1 MCPDHFQ
8 GWRSVLICQKG
19 FDDIAS
25 RSMNWIRLSANA
37 VALALSLWGI
47 FAAVTVMFDITVYF
61 PFRIADDE
69 SIPEHRWQSARLAI
83 FLTFAYYG
91 FVHLLN
97 GSKEVYPVHFL
108 KVFLF
113 FLTIVG
119 TVIFIKTGVS
129 PLEYAVPVFFAG
141 CFVILHIASRPRFK
155 KYFSRK

>member
-1 MCPDHFQ
+1 MCPNHFQ

-25 RSMNWIRLSANA
+25 QPINLIRLSANG
-37 VALALSLWGI
+37 VVLALSLWGI

-61 PFRIADDE
+61 PFRIADDK
-69 SIPEHRWQSARLAI
+69 SIPEHRWQSARLAN

-97 GSKEVYPVHFL
+97 GSKEVYLVCFL

-141 CFVILHIASRPRFK
+141 CFVILHIASRPSFK
-155 KYFSRK
+155 RYFSRK